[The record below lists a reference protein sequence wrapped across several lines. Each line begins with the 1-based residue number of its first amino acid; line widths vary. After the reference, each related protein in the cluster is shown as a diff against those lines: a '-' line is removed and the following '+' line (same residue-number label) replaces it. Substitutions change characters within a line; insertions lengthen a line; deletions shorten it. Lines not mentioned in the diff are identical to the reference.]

1 MSNEAFLIIFLI
13 LIALMTLVPL
23 MLRRFKIPT
32 VIALLITGM
41 LIGKNGIDLIGHVAP
56 VLAFLGSNA
65 ARIESHSMTL
75 INSLGSLGLLFL
87 MMLAGMEADFKLFKG
102 NRRPVILLSVLT
114 FLLPAVSGYLVYQYF
129 KQDDFPG
136 KLLYAS
142 LFASHS
148 VGIVFPVIREL
159 KLTRTFFGAAILI
172 STVITDISSIVLLA
186 VSVQLKKLDIAANT
200 PSVMPKSLSLFD
212 YVDPK
217 VFGSWFTLFF
227 LAVVVFYFAVILLV
241 VPRLGSYILQVLK
254 GEDGTITSFIFVV
267 VLTVLVGE
275 FLGINLV
282 VGAFLAGLA
291 LSRVVQSAGEMF
303 RKFEGIGY
311 GFLIPFLFISIGMQ
325 TNLRIVFN
333 SVGNLEIIL
342 LTVVGLVGSKVFS
355 GWLAMRCSGFDN
367 PEGLCAGMMTVP
379 QLSATLAAA
388 AVGKNLGM
396 LDENFFNAIVVLSIV
411 TTLPVPNIVRWIIE
425 HYHLTFAG
433 TTEKVYE
440 FKEDQDELM

>member
-333 SVGNLEIIL
+333 SVGNMEIIL

-355 GWLAMRCSGFDN
+355 GWLAMRCSGFGN